1 MKTRRANQIMRSV
14 ARGTAIYPRHVLR
27 AAGSQLMRHI
37 PIGGFDG
44 VDFTFWPCGPIA
56 AHPHVGRMI
65 PDIITECVKLS
76 RVVGVPVETTKMNG
90 TFAWISPTDTPA
102 EAIARWRSSVD
113 WVESGPLECSVCDRT
128 FFYAGYDGK
137 CPEHTHSDGCIR
149 CYGSDFPVVQR
160 VPQLVSGE
168 ANATNQ

>member
-1 MKTRRANQIMRSV
+1 MKTRRAMKILRSV
-14 ARGTAIYPRHVLR
+14 SRGTAIYPRHILR

-65 PDIITECVKLS
+65 PDMIAECVRVS
-76 RVVGVPVETTKMNG
+76 RLVGIPVETTKMNG
-90 TFAWISPTDTPA
+90 THAWISPHDTPA
-102 EAIARWRSSVD
+102 LAVKRWR
-113 WVESGPLECSVCDRT
+113 ESTENDEAPLSCRVCDRT
-128 FFYAGYDGK
+128 FYFAGFDGK

-149 CYGSDFPVVQR
+149 CYGSDMTVFQGDR
-160 VPQLVSGE
+160 K
-168 ANATNQ
+168 